1 MPVFRFLPLLL
12 FFLLLGVRPGKA
24 CALEPVLTGLDVL
37 KADNFQPLR
46 GLRVGVI
53 TNHTGLDRAGESIL
67 DLLAACPDV
76 RLAAVF
82 APEHGLKGRL
92 DSEYGHSNLTGKNT
106 PVYSLYGKTRKPD
119 RQWLDGLDILV
130 FDIQDIGTRFYT
142 YITTLALAMQAA
154 SEAGIGI
161 MVLDRPNPIGGL
173 AVEGPVLEDAL
184 QGNFIAYY
192 PIPVRHGL
200 TVGELAGLFNSEFG
214 IGAKLTVIRMRGWQR
229 PMLWEDTGLKWVD
242 PSPNMRSPMA
252 ALLYPGLG
260 IAEAANLSVGRGTDR
275 PFEIYGAPWIT
286 EGGLAGIL
294 NSAGLPGVRFVDT
307 TFTPSAYLF
316 KGEACRGVRAEVTDS
331 REFHSLDAGLH
342 FLSTLQ
348 RLHPDKFD
356 LSKIDL
362 WIGRRDV
369 KDRIRRGEPADS
381 IAASWNEGLELFKPI
396 REKYLLY

>member
-1 MPVFRFLPLLL
+1 MIAFRFFLPPLFYLLL
-12 FFLLLGVRPGKA
+12 SIHPCRA
-24 CALEPVLTGLDVL
+24 CVLEPVLTGLDVL
-37 KADNFQPLR
+37 KADNFQPLK

-92 DSEYGHSNLTGKNT
+92 DSEYGHSNLVGKNT
-106 PVYSLYGKTRKPD
+106 PVYSLYGKTRKPE
-119 RQWLDGLDILV
+119 RKWLEGLDILV

-173 AVEGPVLEDAL
+173 AVEGPVLENAL
-184 QGNFIAYY
+184 KGNFIAYY

-200 TVGELAGLFNSEFG
+200 TVGELAGMFNSEFN
-214 IGAKLTVIRMRGWQR
+214 IGAKLTVIRMQGWR
-229 PMLWEDTGLKWVD
+229 RSMLWEDTGLKWVN

-260 IAEAANLSVGRGTDR
+260 IAEAANLSVGRGTER

-286 EGGLAGIL
+286 DSGLADVL
-294 NSAGLPGVRFVDT
+294 NEAALPGVRFVDT
-307 TFTPSAYLF
+307 TFTPSAYVF
-316 KGEACRGVRAEVTDS
+316 KGEACRGVRAEVTNS
-331 REFHSLDAGLH
+331 REFRSLDAGLH

-348 RLHPDKFD
+348 RLYPDKFD

-381 IAASWNEGLELFKPI
+381 ISAGWKAGLDQFKTI